1 MLGHNRNQV
10 VHSEEGKS
18 LMDII
23 EDTKLWIGEYKRL
36 YGFAKQVSR
45 GLSTITQWCDLQND
59 GRKLN
64 KN

>member
-1 MLGHNRNQV
+1 
-10 VHSEEGKS
+10 
-18 LMDII
+18 MDIL